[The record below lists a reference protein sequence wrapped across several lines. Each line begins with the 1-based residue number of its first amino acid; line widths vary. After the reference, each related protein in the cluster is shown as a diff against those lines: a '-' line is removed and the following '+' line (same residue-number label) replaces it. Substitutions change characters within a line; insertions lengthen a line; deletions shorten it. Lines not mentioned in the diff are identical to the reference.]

1 MELIIALLDF
11 SGVGGCQIDLISATL
26 LFIQNGKGKGNA
38 PVNAASGTWRCTVLY
53 LEALV
58 LVEALPNS
66 VNPKL
71 PISVKSL

>member
-38 PVNAASGTWRCTVLY
+38 PVDADR
-53 LEALV
+53 
-58 LVEALPNS
+58 
-66 VNPKL
+66 
-71 PISVKSL
+71 